1 MHWRKNEGQTWKG
14 DLLLENWGAD
24 LIGVREVQP
33 TGQKRKFAGLPS
45 LGLVLASK
53 KQGSG
58 LQASLQRKTK
68 HQCRR
73 KPLAANAGRSPSGH

>member
-1 MHWRKNEGQTWKG
+1 MVEKRKDKLGKG
-14 DLLLENWGAD
+14 ISFEDWGAD

-33 TGQKRKFAGLPS
+33 TGQKRS
-45 LGLVLASK
+45 LLVCPAWDWFLASK

-58 LQASLQRKTK
+58 LQASLQRKTGASAD
-68 HQCRR
+68 R